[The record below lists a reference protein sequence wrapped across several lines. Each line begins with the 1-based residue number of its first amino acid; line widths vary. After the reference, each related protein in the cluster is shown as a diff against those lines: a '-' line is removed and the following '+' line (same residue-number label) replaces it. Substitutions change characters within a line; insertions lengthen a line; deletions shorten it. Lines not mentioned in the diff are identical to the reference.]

1 MNEFPRTMV
10 GGVSVPRLI
19 CGCNSFLGY
28 SHISDARDKHIK
40 ALFDKPSK
48 MADVV
53 EIFARRGCN
62 AFLSGATEFV
72 ATALAEVEQRTG
84 VKMIWMA
91 TPGAPTLD
99 EWKVKVDQAKKWN
112 ATFILPHQATTDPRL
127 DAPGRCLKP
136 ELVEYLK
143 YVREVGLIPGLSTH
157 TPQSVICADT
167 SNADVETYLQ
177 PYNAAGFF
185 CHVETDWVARV
196 IRDAKKP
203 VVVIKPLA
211 SGRLLPP
218 TGFTFVWNTIRDCD
232 MVAVGTMSTY
242 EAEADIDLCLSII
255 QRRQSDTD
263 LQVTRSKQFL
273 VAPGKVS
280 S

>member
-1 MNEFPRTMV
+1 MNTFPRTTI
-10 GGVSVPRLI
+10 GGVSVPRLV

-53 EIFARRGCN
+53 EIFARNGCD
-62 AFLSGATEFV
+62 AFLSGPTEFV
-72 ATALAEVEQRTG
+72 ANALAEVEQRTG
-84 VKMIWMA
+84 VKMLWLA
-91 TPGAPTLD
+91 TPGAPNMD
-99 EWKVKVDQAKKWN
+99 EWKQKVDQCKKWN

-127 DAPGRCLKP
+127 DPIGRCLKP

-143 YVREVGLIPGLSTH
+143 YVREVGLVPGLSTH
-157 TPQSVICADT
+157 TPQSIVCSDV
-167 SNADVETYLQ
+167 SGADVETYLQ

-185 CHVETDWVARV
+185 CQVETDWVAKV

-211 SGRLLPP
+211 CGRLLPP

-232 MVAVGTMSTY
+232 LVAVGTMSTY
-242 EAEADIDLCLSII
+242 EAESDIELCRSILEH
-255 QRRQSDTD
+255 RQSQLG
-263 LQVTRSKQFL
+263 LQVTRSKAFL
-273 VAPGKVS
+273 VAPGTVGA
-280 S
+280 